1 MSSISLPTINQH
13 KNPILVHCVSSRSER
28 HLHFASIRLC
38 LALLFIISISL
49 NLWIV
54 KKIFL
59 KIYYSM
65 VSLEKNI
72 AVIVQKEIIK
82 LIDVITIWNRESQI
96 QNSQI
101 CHFTNFRF
109 LKKYFCHCKRG
120 DNQTYWRYHHL
131 KSWAF
136 AIVHHSNRKKNGF
149 GGSLSSIKL
158 IQKWHLSV
166 LPCIENKIFF
176 IQNLL
181 LSYVCTLKELN
192 LILETYISCSPDLT
206 INLKTMNSQSD
217 VFWRNKQ

>member
-1 MSSISLPTINQH
+1 M
-13 KNPILVHCVSSRSER
+13 
-28 HLHFASIRLC
+28 
-38 LALLFIISISL
+38 
-49 NLWIV
+49 
-54 KKIFL
+54 
-59 KIYYSM
+59 
-65 VSLEKNI
+65 
-72 AVIVQKEIIK
+72 
-82 LIDVITIWNRESQI
+82 QI

-101 CHFTNFRF
+101 RHFTNFQF

-166 LPCIENKIFF
+166 LPCIENKIFW

-181 LSYVCTLKELN
+181 FYVLCYLLLTYFKRKGSYFGQIKKLNLKIWMKICRWVISTLKELN
-192 LILETYISCSPDLT
+192 LILQTNNMYLAHWI
-206 INLKTMNSQSD
+206 
-217 VFWRNKQ
+217 